1 MVESRQ
7 KTIDLEQ
14 KIELLSHTNSD
25 LENEKA
31 TISKNLIKS
40 NEHVKLLSKEL
51 KDEKIKNLE
60 EIKHLTDQ
68 SNEKQLEIN
77 KLQNDLEILNRDFE
91 ISNLKITQYQENG
104 GMKYAEG
111 KGDSED
117 EKTQRIRDL
126 EYLLQSQ
133 KNDVFEKQYKQ
144 LLVFFLFY
152 ELKFKKN

>member
-1 MVESRQ
+1 MVESTQ

-14 KIELLSHTNSD
+14 RVELLSHANSD

-31 TISKNLIKS
+31 AISKNLIKA
-40 NEHVKLLSKEL
+40 NEHIKLLSKEL
-51 KDEKIKNLE
+51 KEEKIKKLE
-60 EIKHLTDQ
+60 EIKTLTDQ

-77 KLQNDLEILNRDFE
+77 KLQNDLEILNRELE
-91 ISNLKITQYQENG
+91 ISNLKITQYHESG
-104 GMKYAEG
+104 GVKYAEG

-117 EKTQRIRDL
+117 EKIQRIRDL

-144 LLVFFLFY
+144 LLVCFFYFFL
-152 ELKFKKN
+152 

>member
-117 EKTQRIRDL
+117 EKSQRIRDL

-144 LLVFFLFY
+144 LLVFFYIL
-152 ELKFKKN
+152 